1 MLIFVIDIKQVS
13 IVFGCTPY
21 ILCIQQY
28 NPIFCQ
34 RESMALLQNNKYIL
48 GGINIPYAVQ

>member
-1 MLIFVIDIKQVS
+1 MLIFFFDIQQVS
-13 IVFGCTPY
+13 IVVGCTPY

-34 RESMALLQNNKYIL
+34 RKSMAQLQNNKYIL